1 MGDGLRL
8 CDSSEEMLRM
18 PFALSNSV
26 IYPLA
31 EVAFILE
38 KLIGHD
44 ELDQAI

>member
-26 IYPLA
+26 IYPLT